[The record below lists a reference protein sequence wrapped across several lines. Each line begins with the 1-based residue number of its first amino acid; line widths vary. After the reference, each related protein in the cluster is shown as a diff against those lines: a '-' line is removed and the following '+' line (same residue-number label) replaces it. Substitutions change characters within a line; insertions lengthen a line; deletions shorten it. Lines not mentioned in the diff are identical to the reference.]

1 MLFRKAKALGELG
14 FFEKAEKILDDLL
27 KKEDSGKYF
36 GIPGVV
42 VVKLTSLNQTQ
53 RS

>member
-27 KKEDSGKYF
+27 KKEDSGKSF
-36 GIPGVV
+36 GIPRGI
-42 VVKLTSLNQTQ
+42 VKLISLNQTQ